1 MTSAAL
7 KLGFLSCQESFT
19 AMLIQALTACR
30 VCFSRLEEAK
40 QLEEMDGLIM
50 AGSDPLLLLQFMTD
64 RGLTAPVRDR
74 ALKGMPLFGLGAG
87 LVLMATGTPSPW
99 QGGLALM
106 DLEISREASAVGLKT
121 IRVELSIPALGE
133 KPVAGDLIEKPLIKS
148 VQPQVGIMAVYGETV
163 VMARQGSFLASSFYP
178 RVDQDLRVYDYFLR
192 MVKETW
198 E

>member
-1 MTSAAL
+1 ML
-7 KLGFLSCQESFT
+7 LSCQESFT
-19 AMLIQALTACR
+19 ATLISFDRLPGLFFPAGGSETAGR
-30 VCFSRLEEAK
+30 N
-40 QLEEMDGLIM
+40 DGLIM
-50 AGSDPLLLLQFMTD
+50 ADPIPCFCSIHD
-64 RGLTAPVRDR
+64 RPGLTAPVRDR

-178 RVDQDLRVYDYFLR
+178 RVDQDLLDYFLR

>member
-1 MTSAAL
+1 MTSCIKWAFYPARNL
-7 KLGFLSCQESFT
+7 LLPCLFK
-19 AMLIQALTACR
+19 LTACR
-30 VCFSRLEEAK
+30 FNTLEEAK

-163 VMARQGSFLASSFYP
+163 VMAVRSNFGVFLYP